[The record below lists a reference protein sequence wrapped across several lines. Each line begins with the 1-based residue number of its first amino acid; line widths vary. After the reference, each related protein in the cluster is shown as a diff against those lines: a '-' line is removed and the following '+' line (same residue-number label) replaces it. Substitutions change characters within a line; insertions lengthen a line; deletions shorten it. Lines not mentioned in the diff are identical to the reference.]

1 MLKIIQ
7 INVEKNL
14 HVRCHFNNG
23 EIKVI
28 DILPILNNHSK
39 LKGIQKLY
47 QQEFFEKV
55 EIGEF
60 GELVWRNCIELDHD
74 GQSQLW
80 DYDISP
86 EFVYQLSLLENKLM
100 QV

>member
-47 QQEFFEKV
+47 QQEFLKSRNRR
-55 EIGEF
+55 
-60 GELVWRNCIELDHD
+60 VWRI
-74 GQSQLW
+74 G
-80 DYDISP
+80 
-86 EFVYQLSLLENKLM
+86 LEKLY
-100 QV
+100 